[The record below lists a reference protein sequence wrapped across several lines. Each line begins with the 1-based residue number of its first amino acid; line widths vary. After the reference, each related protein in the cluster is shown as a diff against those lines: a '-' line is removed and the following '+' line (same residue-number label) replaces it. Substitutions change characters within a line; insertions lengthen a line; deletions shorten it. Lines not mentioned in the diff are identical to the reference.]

1 MNTALKFSL
10 EKNIIKLRE
19 YEVIKDHIDNSKLP
33 FHLKDYFNKKDIN
46 KIISFMIKDKKNSTN
61 KINLVLLKKI
71 GLPISSMNFDK
82 KHLQLFFQRQLNN

>member
-1 MNTALKFSL
+1 MITTEEENRAVQCLHDF
-10 EKNIIKLRE
+10 I
-19 YEVIKDHIDNSKLP
+19 Y
-33 FHLKDYFNKKDIN
+33 YFNKKDIN

>member
-1 MNTALKFSL
+1 
-10 EKNIIKLRE
+10 
-19 YEVIKDHIDNSKLP
+19 
-33 FHLKDYFNKKDIN
+33 
-46 KIISFMIKDKKNSTN
+46 MIKDKKNSTN